1 MSTQKQ
7 NTGEVILHLFFF
19 CVNRCE
25 RERERDDAIFV
36 DTNNDTND
44 AKEETTTTIF
54 LVVREE
60 EEEEEEEEED
70 SLVGDLRFG
79 RR

>member
-7 NTGEVILHLFFF
+7 NTGEVILHLFF

-25 RERERDDAIFV
+25 RERERNDAIFV

-44 AKEETTTTIF
+44 AKEETTTIF
-54 LVVREE
+54 GG
-60 EEEEEEEEED
+60 
-70 SLVGDLRFG
+70 S
-79 RR
+79 RRRRRRLF

>member
-7 NTGEVILHLFFF
+7 NTGEVILHLFF

-54 LVVREE
+54 
-60 EEEEEEEEED
+60 
-70 SLVGDLRFG
+70 FG
-79 RR
+79 GSRRRRRRRRRLF

>member
-7 NTGEVILHLFFF
+7 NTGEVILHLFF

-44 AKEETTTTIF
+44 TRKKRRRRRYF

-60 EEEEEEEEED
+60 EEEEEEDSFSRSIRDLED
-70 SLVGDLRFG
+70 DE
-79 RR
+79 

>member
-7 NTGEVILHLFFF
+7 NTGEVILHLFF

-54 LVVREE
+54 
-60 EEEEEEEEED
+60 
-70 SLVGDLRFG
+70 FG
-79 RR
+79 GSRRRRRRRRLF

>member
-7 NTGEVILHLFFF
+7 NIGEVILHLFFF

-54 LVVREE
+54 
-60 EEEEEEEEED
+60 
-70 SLVGDLRFG
+70 FG
-79 RR
+79 GSRRRRRRRRRRRLF

>member
-19 CVNRCE
+19 CVNSCE

-54 LVVREE
+54 
-60 EEEEEEEEED
+60 
-70 SLVGDLRFG
+70 FG
-79 RR
+79 GSRRRRRRRRRLF